1 MAATVLGDQYVTIG
15 VGTTLQRPGSPNQG
29 MLRYNTDLA
38 LTEINTDGTTN
49 GWNAVAV
56 SAYNIISVDTSGN
69 LIHQQVVGSD
79 SNTTL
84 TAGTIENA
92 MSHFFSNKLSL
103 ALDSSGNLTATY

>member
-1 MAATVLGDQYVTIG
+1 MPATVLGDQYVTIG
-15 VGTTLQRPGSPNQG
+15 VGTTALRPGSPTQG
-29 MLRYNTDLA
+29 MLRYNTTLS
-38 LTEINTDGTTN
+38 LTEINTDGTVN

-84 TAGTIENA
+84 TSGTLENSLA
-92 MSHFFSNKLSL
+92 HFFSNKLSL